1 MIDRLALPTVR
12 KALRKFLVI
21 DEDDPID
28 LVVLASTVALFDR
41 RRLTEVT
48 LQRLEA
54 SISHGPDWAL
64 RRAEKAHFRASAT
77 AEAGRFLAAC
87 ADSSEDLLATVV
99 PNGQHKRL
107 TGTAELVA
115 ALVRLMYPRVRY
127 SKLALPSDA
136 AHLVAMARAHAFM
149 SGRGELAEPDV
160 RFATDLALSS
170 AIEPSYLPILRYGL
184 HPARLLQPWTLREL
198 NVHRRKRENHG
209 AIALRFLVARG
220 VFVTGKGF
228 KGSPTGKGGPGLKGQ
243 HSGGGYRYSVAPA
256 LEPLARIA
264 ALT

>member
-1 MIDRLALPTVR
+1 LIDRNALPTVR
-12 KALRKFLVI
+12 KAIRKALVI
-21 DEDDPID
+21 NEDDSID
-28 LVVLASTVALFDR
+28 LVILASTVALFDR
-41 RRLTEVT
+41 SRLAAVT
-48 LQRLEA
+48 LERLDAA
-54 SISHGPDWAL
+54 SPRGPDWAL

-87 ADSSEDLLATVV
+87 ADSTEDLLATVV

-115 ALVRLMYPRVRY
+115 ALVRLMYPVVRY

-149 SGRGELAEPDV
+149 SGRDVAEPDV
-160 RFATDLALSS
+160 RFATDLAFTS
-170 AIEPSYLPILRYGL
+170 AIESSYLPILRYGL

-209 AIALRFLVARG
+209 AIALRFLVGRG
-220 VFVTGKGF
+220 VFVTPKGF

-243 HSGGGYRYSVAPA
+243 HSGGGYRYSAAQA
-256 LEPLARIA
+256 LEPLARTA